1 MINQMAC
8 YIVKKMKRNNVIDE
22 DNMELYIFGIE
33 ILLITIIKYL
43 GLFII
48 ALLLGVVKEAITF
61 IIAFSMLRIQAGGV
75 HLKSFWQCFA
85 ITNIITFSCIFL
97 VKALP
102 INHTMIYQMIMLVI
116 SIILVLV
123 FAPVDTENKPLS
135 ELEKKLYKKRSAYV
149 IIIGSIITV
158 SLSMVYHS
166 FIIYGNIVSLGFLC
180 EGITLMPLEAIKK
193 LYRGGEL
200 NEGKN

>member
-75 HLKSFWQCFA
+75 HLKF
-85 ITNIITFSCIFL
+85 FL
-97 VKALP
+97 
-102 INHTMIYQMIMLVI
+102 
-116 SIILVLV
+116 
-123 FAPVDTENKPLS
+123 
-135 ELEKKLYKKRSAYV
+135 RR
-149 IIIGSIITV
+149 
-158 SLSMVYHS
+158 
-166 FIIYGNIVSLGFLC
+166 
-180 EGITLMPLEAIKK
+180 GI
-193 LYRGGEL
+193 
-200 NEGKN
+200 